1 VIEKLATLQM
11 FDVRLATTDGREL
24 LLVRHTEAEPD
35 VAVVLEHLNHVL
47 PLQPPP
53 KITYPAGK
61 QGL

>member
-1 VIEKLATLQM
+1 M